1 MQTDQLL
8 PHFQDQVDQIHC
20 DFYDAVAS
28 VGPSQCFICI
38 RTPTDADGFQK
49 SQNIWPLVTA
59 FRCIL
64 ALILRRK
71 MQLDWYSYLEHWL
84 AISLVRNTDF

>member
-1 MQTDQLL
+1 MMPWLQLDPANVL
-8 PHFQDQVDQIHC
+8 
-20 DFYDAVAS
+20 S
-28 VGPSQCFICI
+28 VLEHP
-38 RTPTDADGFQK
+38 ADGFQK